1 MKKNIINAVL
11 LVVFCILAAWQ
22 LFGINTPF
30 DVLETEDVASV
41 EISTKA
47 SVNGGSLPLDE
58 DYAKQVLDT
67 VASIRLCGKRG
78 SDGMSGWNDGSVTK
92 MFTLV
97 FADGTRVTVGDNF
110 PEFVMDGLRY
120 RTAISAQK
128 YLDQLQTL
136 YFDHPD
142 HCPIG

>member
-1 MKKNIINAVL
+1 
-11 LVVFCILAAWQ
+11 
-22 LFGINTPF
+22 
-30 DVLETEDVASV
+30 
-41 EISTKA
+41 
-47 SVNGGSLPLDE
+47 
-58 DYAKQVLDT
+58 
-67 VASIRLCGKRG
+67 
-78 SDGMSGWNDGSVTK
+78 
-92 MFTLV
+92 
-97 FADGTRVTVGDNF
+97 VGDNF